1 MHDTKPANGLS
12 VSAPARL
19 HLGFVDLN
27 GSLGRRYGSIGLAV
41 DEPRTEIRLSRSD
54 AAFAEGP
61 ERDRVLAV
69 LERCRPALGLSGHY
83 GVEVLSAIPAHA
95 GLGSG
100 TQLALAIGLAL
111 MRLEGLSLSPQQIG
125 DLAGRGARS
134 ASGMAAFEGGG
145 FIVDGG
151 RGSLD
156 QPPPVLIQMPFPED
170 WRVLLVFDPRAQGAH
185 GDRETSAF
193 AALPPFPEAL
203 ADRLCRLVLM
213 QLVPGL
219 KEADIAA
226 FGAALTQIQAI
237 VGSHFAAAQGGSP
250 WTSPAV
256 GALLKRAAHE
266 GATGIGQTSWGPTGF
281 GFVPSQDV
289 ADRLY
294 HSLVEDA
301 KARGLEIAI
310 VRGRNSGATISDE
323 QTQDDRQPH

>member
-1 MHDTKPANGLS
+1 MNEASPVTGCR

-19 HLGFVDLN
+19 HLGFLDLN
-27 GSLGRRYGSIGLAV
+27 GGLGRRYGSIGLALDQPSTDV
-41 DEPRTEIRLSRSD
+41 IVAR
-54 AAFAEGP
+54 AETTSVAGA
-61 ERDRVLAV
+61 ERERVLALV
-69 LERCRPALGLSGHY
+69 ERTTAALALKGRY
-83 GVEVLSAIPAHA
+83 RVEVTRAIPAHA

-111 MRLEGLSLSPQQIG
+111 MRLEGLALTPQQIG

-134 ASGMAAFEGGG
+134 AIGMAAFEGGG

-151 RGSLD
+151 RGALD
-156 QPPPVLIQMPFPED
+156 RPPPVLIQAPFPED
-170 WRVLLVFDPRAQGAH
+170 WRALLVLDQRHQGAH
-185 GDRETSAF
+185 GDREAKAF
-193 AALPPFPEAL
+193 AALPPFPETL

-219 KEADIAA
+219 KEHDLDA
-226 FGAALTQIQAI
+226 FGAALTEIQRI
-237 VGSHFAAAQGGSP
+237 VGGHFAAAQGGSA

-256 GALLKRAAHE
+256 GELLKRAGDL

-281 GFVPSQDV
+281 AFVRSPDV

-301 KARGLEIAI
+301 KASGLEIAV
-310 VRGRNSGATISDE
+310 VRGRNAGATIA
-323 QTQDDRQPH
+323 TF

>member
-1 MHDTKPANGLS
+1 MDDTTPANELS

-41 DEPRTEIRLSRSD
+41 DEPATNVRLSRAD
-54 AAFAEGP
+54 ATSAHGP
-61 ERDRVLAV
+61 EQARVLSV
-69 LERCRPALGLSGHY
+69 LETCREALGLTGHY
-83 GVEVLSAIPAHA
+83 RIDVLSAIPAHA

-111 MRLEGLSLSPQQIG
+111 MRFEGLSLTPQQIG

-134 ASGMAAFEGGG
+134 AIGMAAFEGGG

-151 RGSLD
+151 RGALD
-156 QPPPVLIQMPFPED
+156 QPPPVLVQMPFPDD
-170 WRVLLVFDPRAQGAH
+170 WRVLLVFDPGAQGAH
-185 GDRETSAF
+185 GDRETRAF
-193 AALPPFPEAL
+193 AQLPPFPDNL
-203 ADRLCRLVLM
+203 AERLCRLVLM
-213 QLVPGL
+213 QLLPAL
-219 KEADIAA
+219 TEADLKT
-226 FGAALTQIQAI
+226 FGAALTQIQSI
-237 VGSHFAAAQGGSP
+237 VGGHFAAAQGGSP

-256 GALLKRAAHE
+256 GALLKRAAEE

-301 KARGLEIAI
+301 KAKGLEIA
-310 VRGRNSGATISDE
+310 VVKGRNSGATIADV
-323 QTQDDRQPH
+323 R

>member
-1 MHDTKPANGLS
+1 MHDAPPVHGCR

-19 HLGFVDLN
+19 HLGFLDLN
-27 GSLGRRYGSIGLAV
+27 GGLGRRYGSIGLA
-41 DEPRTEIRLSRSD
+41 LD
-54 AAFAEGP
+54 APSTDVSVARAEATSVTGP
-61 ERDRVLAV
+61 EQERVLTV
-69 LERCRPALGLSGHY
+69 VERCRAALGLAGAY
-83 GVEVLSAIPAHA
+83 RVEVTRAIPAHA

-111 MRLEGLSLSPQQIG
+111 MRLEGLSLTPQQIG

-134 ASGMAAFEGGG
+134 AIGMAAFEGGG

-151 RGSLD
+151 RGVLD
-156 QPPPVLIQMPFPED
+156 QPPPVLIQTPFPD
-170 WRVLLVFDPRAQGAH
+170 AWRVILVLDTRAQGAH
-185 GDRETSAF
+185 GDRESQAF
-193 AALPPFPEAL
+193 AALPAFPDVL

-219 KEADIAA
+219 MEADVGA
-226 FGAALTQIQAI
+226 FGAALTEIQSI
-237 VGSHFAAAQGGSP
+237 VGGHFAAAQGGSP

-256 GALLKRAAHE
+256 GELLKRAATL

-281 GFVPSQDV
+281 GFVPSTDV

-310 VRGRNSGATISDE
+310 VRGRNAGATIAAF
-323 QTQDDRQPH
+323 

>member
-1 MHDTKPANGLS
+1 MHAHTPVHGCR

-19 HLGFVDLN
+19 HLGFLDLN
-27 GSLGRRYGSIGLAV
+27 GSLGRRYGSIGLALDQPSTDV
-41 DEPRTEIRLSRSD
+41 VVTR
-54 AAFAEGP
+54 AEATSATGP
-61 ERDRVLAV
+61 EPERVLAV
-69 LERCRPALGLSGHY
+69 ASRCIAALGAKGHY
-83 GVEVLSAIPAHA
+83 RVEVTRAIPAHA

-100 TQLALAIGLAL
+100 TQLALAIGSAL
-111 MRLEGLSLSPQQIG
+111 MRLEGLTLTPQQIG
-125 DLAGRGARS
+125 DLAERGARS
-134 ASGMAAFEGGG
+134 AIGMAAFEGGG

-156 QPPPVLIQMPFPED
+156 QPPPVLIQMPFPD
-170 WRVLLVFDPRAQGAH
+170 AWRALLVLDRREKGAH
-185 GDRETSAF
+185 GDRETKAF

-219 KEADIAA
+219 KEGDIAA

-237 VGSHFAAAQGGSP
+237 VGSHFSAAQGGSP

-256 GALLKRAAHE
+256 GDLLKTAARL

-281 GFVPSQDV
+281 AFVPSQDV

-294 HSLVEDA
+294 HSLVEEA
-301 KARGLEIAI
+301 KAMDLEIAI
-310 VRGRNSGATISDE
+310 VRGRNNGATIATD
-323 QTQDDRQPH
+323 

>member
-1 MHDTKPANGLS
+1 MHEHPMVSGCR

-19 HLGFVDLN
+19 HLGFLDLN
-27 GSLGRRYGSIGLAV
+27 GGLGRKYGSIGLALDAPSTDIKV
-41 DEPRTEIRLSRSD
+41 SRADRT
-54 AAFAEGP
+54 AALGP
-61 ERDRVLAV
+61 EAERVQV
-69 LERCRPALGLSGHY
+69 IVDRCRQALGLSGQY
-83 GVEVLSAIPAHA
+83 RVEVQRAIPAHA

-100 TQLALAIGLAL
+100 TQLALAIGFAL

-134 ASGMAAFEGGG
+134 AIGMAAFEGGG

-151 RGSLD
+151 RG
-156 QPPPVLIQMPFPED
+156 QRNEPPPVLIQTPFPES
-170 WRVLLVFDPRAQGAH
+170 WRVLLVLDQTAQGAH
-185 GDRETSAF
+185 GDRETQAF

-226 FGAALTQIQAI
+226 FGAALTEIQAI
-237 VGSHFAAAQGGSP
+237 VGGHFAAAQGGSP

-256 GALLKRAAHE
+256 GELLQRAQGL

-281 GFVPSQDV
+281 GFVPSTDV

-294 HSLVEDA
+294 HSLVEEA
-301 KARGLEIAI
+301 KARGLEIVI
-310 VRGRNSGATISDE
+310 VRGRNAGATVA
-323 QTQDDRQPH
+323 TA

>member
-1 MHDTKPANGLS
+1 MHDASPVHGCR

-19 HLGFVDLN
+19 HLGFLDLN
-27 GSLGRRYGSIGLAV
+27 GGLGRRYGSIGLAL
-41 DEPRTEIRLSRSD
+41 DEPCTDVVVTRADVTSVS
-54 AAFAEGP
+54 GP
-61 ERDRVLAV
+61 EPDRVRGV
-69 LERCRPALGLSGHY
+69 VERCRTALGLTGHY
-83 GVEVLSAIPAHA
+83 RVDVARAIPAHA

-100 TQLALAIGLAL
+100 TQLALAIGFAL
-111 MRLEGLSLSPQQIG
+111 MRLEGLSLAPQEVG

-134 ASGMAAFEGGG
+134 AIGMAAFEAGG

-151 RGSLD
+151 RGTLD
-156 QPPPVLIQMPFPED
+156 QPPPVLIQEPFPDD
-170 WRVLLVFDPRAQGAH
+170 WRVFLVLDVRAQGAY
-185 GDRETSAF
+185 GDREAQAF

-213 QLVPGL
+213 QLAPGL
-219 KEADIAA
+219 KERDIAA
-226 FGAALTQIQAI
+226 FGAALTEIQRI
-237 VGSHFAAAQGGSP
+237 VGGHFAAAQGGSP

-256 GALLKRAAHE
+256 GDLLKRAATL

-281 GFVPSQDV
+281 GFAASTDV

-310 VRGRNSGATISDE
+310 VRGRNAGATIADY
-323 QTQDDRQPH
+323 

>member
-1 MHDTKPANGLS
+1 MHDTHPVRGCS

-19 HLGFVDLN
+19 HLGFLDLN
-27 GSLGRRYGSIGLAV
+27 GGLGRRYGSIGLAL
-41 DEPRTEIRLSRSD
+41 DSPSTEIFVERADETSAS
-54 AAFAEGP
+54 GP
-61 ERDRVLAV
+61 ERERVLTV
-69 LERCRPALGLSGHY
+69 LARCTDALKLKGSY
-83 GVEVLSAIPAHA
+83 RVEVKQAIPAHA

-111 MRLEGLSLSPQQIG
+111 MRLEGLSLSPHQVG

-134 ASGMAAFEGGG
+134 AIGMAAFDGGG

-151 RGSLD
+151 RGALD

-170 WRVLLVFDPRAQGAH
+170 WRVLLVLDARAQGAH
-185 GDRETSAF
+185 GDRETKAF

-219 KEADIAA
+219 KEGDISA
-226 FGAALTQIQAI
+226 FGTALTQIQAI
-237 VGSHFAAAQGGSP
+237 VGGHFAAAQGGSP

-256 GALLKRAAHE
+256 GTLLKRAAE
-266 GATGIGQTSWGPTGF
+266 LGATGIGQTSWGPTGF
-281 GFVPSQDV
+281 GFIRSSDV

-301 KARGLEIAI
+301 KAMGLEIAV
-310 VRGRNSGATISDE
+310 VRGRNAGATIAAV
-323 QTQDDRQPH
+323 R

>member
-1 MHDTKPANGLS
+1 MLEAPPVNGCR

-19 HLGFVDLN
+19 HLGFLDLN
-27 GSLGRRYGSIGLAV
+27 GGLGRRYGSIGLA
-41 DEPRTEIRLSRSD
+41 LD
-54 AAFAEGP
+54 APSTDVSVTRADATSVSGP
-61 ERDRVLAV
+61 EQDRVARV
-69 LERCRPALGLSGHY
+69 VERCRGALGLAGHY
-83 GVEVLSAIPAHA
+83 RVEVTRAIPAHA

-100 TQLALAIGLAL
+100 TQLALAIGFAL
-111 MRLEGLSLSPQQIG
+111 MRLEGLSLSPQQVG

-134 ASGMAAFEGGG
+134 AIGMAAFDEGG

-151 RGSLD
+151 RGALD
-156 QPPPVLIQMPFPED
+156 QPPPVLIQSPFPD
-170 WRVLLVFDPRAQGAH
+170 AWRVLLVLDQSAQGAH
-185 GDRETSAF
+185 GDRESQAF

-226 FGAALTQIQAI
+226 FGEALTEIQRI
-237 VGSHFAAAQGGSP
+237 VGGHFAAAQGGSP

-256 GALLKRAAHE
+256 GELLKRAAE
-266 GATGIGQTSWGPTGF
+266 LGATGIGQTSWGPTGF
-281 GFVPSQDV
+281 GFVPSTDV

-301 KARGLEIAI
+301 KARGLEIAV
-310 VRGRNSGATISDE
+310 VRGRNAGATLATS
-323 QTQDDRQPH
+323 

>member
-1 MHDTKPANGLS
+1 MHDKTPANGVS

-41 DEPRTEIRLSRSD
+41 DEPKTELHLAR
-54 AAFAEGP
+54 AETTSANGP
-61 ERDRVLAV
+61 EQVRVLSV
-69 LERCRPALGLSGHY
+69 LERCRTALGLTGHY
-83 GVEVLSAIPAHA
+83 RIEVRSAIPAHA

-111 MRLEGLSLSPQQIG
+111 MRLEGLSLTPQQIG
-125 DLAGRGARS
+125 DLAGRGVRS
-134 ASGMAAFEGGG
+134 AIGMAAFEGGG

-151 RGSLD
+151 RGAID
-156 QPPPVLIQMPFPED
+156 QPPPVLVQMPFPED
-170 WRVLLVFDPRAQGAH
+170 WRVLLVFDPGAQGAH
-185 GDRETSAF
+185 GDRETRAF
-193 AALPPFPEAL
+193 AQLPPFPEAL

-213 QLVPGL
+213 QLLPGL

-226 FGAALTQIQAI
+226 FGTALTQIQAI

-256 GALLKRAAHE
+256 GELLKRAAQD

-301 KARGLEIAI
+301 KAKGLEIAI
-310 VRGRNSGATISDE
+310 VKGRSSGATIA
-323 QTQDDRQPH
+323 DDR

>member
-1 MHDTKPANGLS
+1 MHDASPVNGCR

-27 GSLGRRYGSIGLAV
+27 GSLGRRYGSIGLALDAPSTDV
-41 DEPRTEIRLSRSD
+41 DVQR
-54 AAFAEGP
+54 AATTSATGP
-61 ERDRVLAV
+61 EHDRVLPLV
-69 LERCRPALGLSGHY
+69 ERCRQALGLKGHY
-83 GVEVLSAIPAHA
+83 KVVVERAIPAHA

-100 TQLALAIGLAL
+100 TQLALAIGFAL
-111 MRLEGLSLSPQQIG
+111 MRLEGLSLSPKQIG

-134 ASGMAAFEGGG
+134 AIGMAAFEGGG

-151 RGSLD
+151 RGHID
-156 QPPPVLIQMPFPED
+156 QPPPVLIQTPFPEE
-170 WRVLLVFDPRAQGAH
+170 WRALLVLDTRNQGAH
-185 GDRETSAF
+185 GDRETQAF
-193 AALPPFPEAL
+193 AALPPFPDAL

-219 KEADIAA
+219 IEKDLAA
-226 FGAALTQIQAI
+226 FGAALTEIQRI
-237 VGSHFAAAQGGSP
+237 VGGHFAAAQGGSP

-256 GALLKRAAHE
+256 GEFLARAASL

-281 GFVPSQDV
+281 GFLPSSDV

-294 HSLVEDA
+294 HSLVEEV

-310 VRGRNSGATISDE
+310 VRGRNAGATIATS
-323 QTQDDRQPH
+323 

>member
-1 MHDTKPANGLS
+1 MHDTKLAHGLS

-41 DEPRTEIRLSRSD
+41 DEPKTEIRLRRSETM
-54 AAFAEGP
+54 AAIGP
-61 ERDRVLAV
+61 EQDRVLTV
-69 LERCRPALGLSGHY
+69 LERCRQALGLSGSY
-83 GVEVLSAIPAHA
+83 RVEVSSAIPPHA

-100 TQLALAIGLAL
+100 TQLALAIGAAL
-111 MRLEGLSLSPQQIG
+111 MRLEGLSLSPQQLG

-134 ASGMAAFEGGG
+134 AIGMAAFEAGG

-151 RGSLD
+151 RGAID
-156 QPPPVLIQMPFPED
+156 QPPPVLIQMPFPDD
-170 WRVLLVFDPRAQGAH
+170 WRVLLVFDRGAQGAH

-193 AALPPFPEAL
+193 AALPPFPETL

-213 QLVPGL
+213 QLLPGL
-219 KEADIAA
+219 KEADLAA

-256 GALLKRAAHE
+256 GALLKHAAE
-266 GATGIGQTSWGPTGF
+266 QGATGIGQTSWGPTGF
-281 GFVPSQDV
+281 AFAPSQHV

-294 HSLVEDA
+294 HSLVENA
-301 KARGLEIAI
+301 KSKGLEIMI
-310 VRGRNSGATISDE
+310 VRGRNSGATIVG
-323 QTQDDRQPH
+323 DRQPP